1 MGTDTSNAAIK
12 ADRKVSAADAGHRG
26 NYEVTGFG
34 RTRRSRVPK
43 ALRWLVTQ
51 LCAPFAFLWKCRGR
65 LRACMGRAGQP
76 DPHKAGR

>member
-1 MGTDTSNAAIK
+1 MGVDTSNAAVK
-12 ADRKVSAADAGHRG
+12 ADRKVAAAAAGRRG

-43 ALRWLVTQ
+43 AVGRLVTL
-51 LCAPFAFLWKCRGR
+51 LCAPFTFLWKCRGR

-76 DPHKAGR
+76 DPRKAAR